1 MIRRPPISTRTDTLF
16 PYTTLFRSVQQPG
29 TPAMQQVIQ
38 AMVLLGHGDQRTQS
52 GIKIMQRVIELL
64 FTNQNLQASIQLRQR
79 QLVRYFEMNSD
90 EELFGVGITVLSRI
104 SNVAALLKKERSE
117 EHTSELQ

>member
-1 MIRRPPISTRTDTLF
+1 
-16 PYTTLFRSVQQPG
+16 
-29 TPAMQQVIQ
+29 MQQVIQ
-38 AMVLLGHGDQRTQS
+38 AMILLGHGDQRTQS

-104 SNVAALLKKERSE
+104 SNVAALLKKERGHGGDDAGLVRAAGTECEVQIGRGSCRE
-117 EHTSELQ
+117 RVCQYV

>member
-1 MIRRPPISTRTDTLF
+1 
-16 PYTTLFRSVQQPG
+16 
-29 TPAMQQVIQ
+29 MQQVIQ
-38 AMVLLGHGDQRTQS
+38 AMILLGHGDQRTQS

-104 SNVAALLKKERSE
+104 SNVAALLKKERGHGGDDAGLVRAAETECVVLHLDRKSTRLNSS
-117 EHTSELQ
+117 H